1 MDTLNR
7 KIIVIVIGLIVLCI
21 GIMAHSQSTNPK
33 TDILKDELIK
43 QLQAQIEQLQVTI
56 KTQEAEIQ
64 RLKALCK
71 KAGIETK
78 PMEKQLKA
86 GGKILELYQKY
97 KNKYALLGGEYL
109 RLPKFDLQEWH
120 NIVWEDYTDTLEK
133 WAVGEFGSI
142 VYCKVMQILGPDE
155 MLVIC
160 GHFSLFYDTPDV
172 YARFR
177 GWSTENLVDR
187 RLWSDPYWKKYYDTP
202 RTDIAI
208 VGTYQHE
215 TILGTT
221 STVFDVVPLALFEKG
236 LSKAEFL
243 KMLKEVDNLP
253 KELSSLKPNLTAIE
267 MKE

>member
-1 MDTLNR
+1 MLNH
-7 KIIVIVIGLIVLCI
+7 KIIVIVIGLTVLSI
-21 GIMAHSQSTNPK
+21 GIMAHSQSTNLK
-33 TDILKDELIK
+33 TDISKDELIK
-43 QLQAQIEQLQVTI
+43 QLQAQIKQLQTI
-56 KTQEAEIQ
+56 IKIQEAEIQ
-64 RLKALCK
+64 RLKTLCK

-78 PMEKQLKA
+78 PVEKQLKME
-86 GGKILELYQKY
+86 GKILELYKKY

-120 NIVWEDYTDTLEK
+120 NIEWEDYTDTLEK

-142 VYCKVMQILGPDE
+142 VYCKIMQILESDE
-155 MLVIC
+155 MLVIS
-160 GHFSLFYDTPDV
+160 GHFNLLYDTPDV

-177 GWSTENLVDR
+177 GWSTENLVDKQ
-187 RLWSDPYWKKYYDTP
+187 LWSDPYWKKYYDTP

-208 VGTYQHE
+208 VVTYQHE

-236 LSKAEFL
+236 LSKTEFL

-253 KELSSLKPNLTAIE
+253 KELISLKPNVASIE